1 MNILAVNINWP
12 VIIIVGVA
20 VLALLIFLIRRNQK
34 DEKDMEATMNQVDK
48 KTLEHESD
56 DESRV

>member
-20 VLALLIFLIRRNQK
+20 VVALLIFLIRRNQK
-34 DEKDMEATMNQVDK
+34 DEKDLEATMNQVDK
-48 KTLEHESD
+48 KTPEHESD